1 MSARQGHF
9 GPKSESM
16 ATTTAGPITFKRL
29 LASGLVCIGVS
40 GAAYANQT
48 VTYTYDALGRL
59 KGTQI
64 QGVGPQGN
72 VTTSYQYDAVGNR
85 TAYTVSNA
93 VADTPVTLSMSNS
106 VVNVTSAGAGIIVNV
121 SDSSA
126 TGTLTLTE
134 NGVFLGSTWVSS
146 GQAGIILQSLP
157 NGVHTITATYSGDGS
172 HAARTTTF
180 TIKIQDIR
188 WLPAVL
194 DLLLH

>member
-1 MSARQGHF
+1 MVAAT
-9 GPKSESM
+9 PDAKS
-16 ATTTAGPITFKRL
+16 FKRL
-29 LASGLVCIGVS
+29 LTIGLACVGVS
-40 GAAYANQT
+40 CAAYASQT

-59 KGTQI
+59 KTTQI

-72 VTTSYQYDAVGNR
+72 VATSYQYDAAGNR
-85 TAYTVSNA
+85 TTYTVSNA
-93 VADTPVTLSMSNS
+93 LADTPVTLSMSNS

-121 SDSSA
+121 SDSTA

-134 NGVFLGSTWVSS
+134 NGVFLGSTWVAS
-146 GQAGIILQSLP
+146 GQAGIILQGLP

-172 HAARTTTF
+172 HGAKTTTF